1 MSKDVACA
9 NIKSTFEQQIQET
22 LKRFAP
28 NQRFLLGCSGGLD
41 SVALLFALHRIFIE
55 EGRHSHLRV
64 IHIDHD
70 LQAPS
75 AAWAKQVVAQCE
87 ALNVAVV
94 AKKVHVASGNLENEA
109 RNARYAAFREV
120 IEPDEVLVLAHHQQD
135 QAETVLMRLLNGSGV
150 SGLAAMRVVQ
160 TQDELTIFRPLLNI
174 PRDVIHQFAVSHDL
188 QWVDDPANEDLSF
201 DRVVMRQK
209 VWPVLAEHWQ
219 GFEAAM
225 VRTASLM
232 ADAESV
238 LVAQGEIDL
247 AAVLSADGSLNIE
260 KVQALPEARVRWLLA
275 RWMQGELQYAPPL
288 SRVDAVRQM
297 MSVRIDATPQVIW
310 QTHHGEVYCNLQF
323 RRYQGQLYRLPLD
336 LPNATTQTCQFSMM
350 HTLTLATGCWRVELI
365 EQGLP
370 LSLLGESL
378 RLRPRREGELLHL
391 SGRVGHWPLK
401 KILQSLQLPPW
412 QREQVQ
418 ILETLNGQPLA
429 LLSAAGFWLTAEAV
443 ESNLKSSGWGLV
455 RA

>member
-1 MSKDVACA
+1 MSKDVARA
-9 NIKSTFEQQIQET
+9 NIKSSFEQQIQET

-28 NQRFLLGCSGGLD
+28 NQRFLLGCSGGRD
-41 SVALLFALHRIFIE
+41 SVALLFALHRIFAE
-55 EGRHSHLRV
+55 AGRHSRLRV

-109 RNARYAAFREV
+109 RSARYAAFREV

-135 QAETVLMRLLNGSGV
+135 QAETVLMRLLSGSGV
-150 SGLAAMRVVQ
+150 SGLAAMRMVQ
-160 TQDELTIFRPLLNI
+160 TQGGLTIFRPLLNI
-174 PRDVIHQFAVSHDL
+174 PRDVIHQFAVSCDL

-219 GFEAAM
+219 GFEAAI
-225 VRTASLM
+225 VRTANLM
-232 ADAESV
+232 ADAETV
-238 LVAQGEIDL
+238 LVAQGENDL
-247 AAVLSADGSLNIE
+247 AATLSANGSLDIE
-260 KVQALPEARVRWLLA
+260 KILELPEARVRWLLA

-288 SRVDAVRQM
+288 SRVEAVRQM
-297 MSVRIDATPQVIW
+297 MFARIDASPQVIW
-310 QTHHGEVYCNLQF
+310 QADDGGLQF
-323 RRYQGQLYRLPLD
+323 RRYQGQLYRLPLE
-336 LPNATTQTCQFSMM
+336 LPKATTQTGQLSMM
-350 HTLTLATGCWRVELI
+350 QTLTLATGCWRVEPI
-365 EQGLP
+365 EKGLP
-370 LSLLGESL
+370 LSLLDEPL
-378 RLRPRREGELLHL
+378 RLRPRRDGELLHL
-391 SGRVGHWPLK
+391 QGRVGHWPLK
-401 KILQSLQLPPW
+401 KLLQSLQLPPW

-429 LLSAAGFWLTAEAV
+429 LLSAAGFWLTTQVVVDHGE
-443 ESNLKSSGWGLV
+443 SSGWGLV
-455 RA
+455 RV